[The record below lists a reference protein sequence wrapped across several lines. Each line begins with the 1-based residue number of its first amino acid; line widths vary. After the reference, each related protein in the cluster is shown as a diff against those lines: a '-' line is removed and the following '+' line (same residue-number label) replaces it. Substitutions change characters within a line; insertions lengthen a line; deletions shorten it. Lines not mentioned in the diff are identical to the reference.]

1 MEGCRKIGEVP
12 SQKKFWKAFS
22 DNLVT
27 LTFKSLDLVSIAVAV
42 ALRGVTR
49 IKIVTLRE
57 FWKTGIS
64 GVCFRVL

>member
-49 IKIVTLRE
+49 I
-57 FWKTGIS
+57 
-64 GVCFRVL
+64 